1 MRVVARIPA
10 AATFTLPPVSARWVL
25 LGLLFAIVA
34 FMTAY
39 PTLLMFISSFQVNRP
54 GQPVVWGLDAWRA
67 ALGDPSL
74 VAALGNTFL
83 LAGIR
88 TAIVTGVAIFF
99 AWVVTRTDTPCK
111 GLIEFMLWLGFF
123 FPQLPMAM
131 GWILLL
137 DPQYGLLN
145 SLVKTVFGVPGPFD
159 IYGYGGI
166 IWAHLA
172 YGASIRFLLITPA
185 FRAMDAALEEAART
199 SGASPG
205 RTLRSIII
213 PILAPA
219 IVAAVALGII
229 RALQSFEIEMVLGIP
244 VGIYVYSTKMW
255 DYIHWEP
262 PMYGPATA
270 LSSVFLLMIFALV
283 WTQRVI
289 IGRRDYTTITGRS
302 YSVRPVSIGRW
313 RWVTFAVCMA
323 WIGVMILLP
332 LAFLLLG
339 TFMRLFGFFDVADP
353 WTLRHWASAF
363 DDPIFMTSLRNT
375 LLLGLGAGVVGAL
388 FAAVVSYVLVRQRFA
403 GRGAMDFLTWLP
415 WALPGVLLGL
425 ALLWT
430 FLSTPFLRGLYGT
443 IYLLILAI
451 IIAELPLGTQVLKAS
466 VMQIHKELE
475 ESAAMSGAP
484 WFYTFRRVVIPLLLP
499 AILAVGLIIFIAAVR
514 DIPNIIFLAS
524 PQSRTLSLLMLD
536 YIAGAQMEKAVVLG
550 VFITFLILV
559 AAIVGR
565 LLLGRQL
572 GPSTRG

>member
-1 MRVVARIPA
+1 
-10 AATFTLPPVSARWVL
+10 
-25 LGLLFAIVA
+25 
-34 FMTAY
+34 
-39 PTLLMFISSFQVNRP
+39 
-54 GQPVVWGLDAWRA
+54 
-67 ALGDPSL
+67 
-74 VAALGNTFL
+74 
-83 LAGIR
+83 
-88 TAIVTGVAIFF
+88 
-99 AWVVTRTDTPCK
+99 
-111 GLIEFMLWLGFF
+111 
-123 FPQLPMAM
+123 
-131 GWILLL
+131 
-137 DPQYGLLN
+137 
-145 SLVKTVFGVPGPFD
+145 
-159 IYGYGGI
+159 
-166 IWAHLA
+166 
-172 YGASIRFLLITPA
+172 
-185 FRAMDAALEEAART
+185 
-199 SGASPG
+199 
-205 RTLRSIII
+205 
-213 PILAPA
+213 
-219 IVAAVALGII
+219 
-229 RALQSFEIEMVLGIP
+229 
-244 VGIYVYSTKMW
+244 
-255 DYIHWEP
+255 
-262 PMYGPATA
+262 
-270 LSSVFLLMIFALV
+270 
-283 WTQRVI
+283 
-289 IGRRDYTTITGRS
+289 
-302 YSVRPVSIGRW
+302 
-313 RWVTFAVCMA
+313 MA

-403 GRGAMDFLTWLP
+403 GRGTMDFLTWLP

-550 VFITFLILV
+550 VFITFLILI
-559 AAIVGR
+559 AAIAGR